1 MNGMITFW
9 YALSN
14 TFAEVREFLKNC
26 NYKFIMLRSI
36 DIQLSLNRIIFRASL
51 EKEEQTFGHSF
62 FSLIFK

>member
-1 MNGMITFW
+1 
-9 YALSN
+9 
-14 TFAEVREFLKNC
+14 
-26 NYKFIMLRSI
+26 MLRNI